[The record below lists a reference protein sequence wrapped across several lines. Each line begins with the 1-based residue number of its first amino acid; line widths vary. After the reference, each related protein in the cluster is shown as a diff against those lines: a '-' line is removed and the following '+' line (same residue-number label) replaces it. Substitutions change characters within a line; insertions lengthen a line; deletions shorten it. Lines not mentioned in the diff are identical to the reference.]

1 MKKLLT
7 FLSIIIPLITCAQK
21 QDVYRFTEYHNGI
34 YISLG
39 GIVIG
44 DSTGAGSL
52 IQRWD
57 SLVLGP
63 SDTAIYA
70 GGHRIPLGLS
80 APTPATAFPDLDDTP
95 GSYSGAGDYFVMV
108 NSTPDG
114 LVFINPATYA
124 ITNLS
129 LETTLGGYTISD
141 TKTNFNTALS
151 DGIFIFA
158 SDTAAMLLTYIDR
171 SDTAAML
178 VPYIN
183 RSDTA
188 AMLANYALLSEAGDA
203 YNSGSGITIDGSNNI
218 DLGGALD
225 ASTTISGT
233 ATNNISIDMVDAGS
247 HSARLDFQT
256 GTGLSISGW
265 NADNFTGDYG
275 YLSVDNG
282 GILFAQ
288 FDAAVEKSI
297 SLTSTSFIFRDD
309 DGLQGPTFYA
319 DYRSNLTDLSIANWL
334 TIKDTSFAQ
343 LGGQDLDATIT
354 SPGAGQDGGLVG
366 WNNSTSKWEVKDVVP
381 LDETDNVMLV
391 ADSTISFQ
399 NTSSSVV
406 INLPIGAVVWDVQV
420 YVETAFTG
428 TGTDLLDVGI
438 TGTGE
443 KFTADLDLSVADDIP
458 VF

>member
-1 MKKLLT
+1 MKKLIFILP
-7 FLSIIIPLITCAQK
+7 FLLIVLSCESQSWFPYGFWVGDTSISGSEIALIDSII
-21 QDVYRFTEYHNGI
+21 V
-34 YISLG
+34 
-39 GIVIG
+39 
-44 DSTGAGSL
+44 GS
-52 IQRWD
+52 
-57 SLVLGP
+57 
-63 SDTAIYA
+63 
-70 GGHRIPLGLS
+70 
-80 APTPATAFPDLDDTP
+80 DDTLRV
-95 GSYSGAGDYFVMV
+95 YSGGTEF
-108 NSTPDG
+108 TIG
-114 LVFINPATYA
+114 R
-124 ITNLS
+124 
-129 LETTLGGYTISD
+129 GGGGGGGT
-141 TKTNFNTALS
+141 
-151 DGIFIFA
+151 
-158 SDTAAMLLTYIDR
+158 
-171 SDTAAML
+171 
-178 VPYIN
+178 
-183 RSDTA
+183 
-188 AMLANYALLSEAGDA
+188 

-225 ASTTISGT
+225 AAATITGT
-233 ATNNISIDMVDAGS
+233 AANNISFDMVDAGS

-288 FDAAVEKSI
+288 YDGAAEKSI
-297 SLTSTSFIFRDD
+297 SLTSTSFVIRDD
-309 DGLQGPTFYA
+309 DGSQGPTFYA
-319 DYRSNLTDLSIANWL
+319 DYRSNLTDLGIANWL

-399 NTSSSVV
+399 NTSSSVIV
-406 INLPIGAVVWDVQV
+406 NLPIGTVVWDIQV

-443 KFTADLDLSVADDIP
+443 KFTADLDLSVADGLIFMFITQNTP
-458 VF
+458 HK